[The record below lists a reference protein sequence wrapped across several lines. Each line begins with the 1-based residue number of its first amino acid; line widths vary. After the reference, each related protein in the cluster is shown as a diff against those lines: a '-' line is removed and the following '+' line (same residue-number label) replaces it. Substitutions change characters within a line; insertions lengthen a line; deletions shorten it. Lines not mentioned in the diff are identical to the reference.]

1 MFIENGDVLLNSKT
15 EMRLGHMEND
25 PKRKINQNVTVEKHV
40 SIHLKNDPRI
50 KIFYKKNSNNI

>member
-25 PKRKINQNVTVEKHV
+25 PKRKINQNA
-40 SIHLKNDPRI
+40 
-50 KIFYKKNSNNI
+50 Y